1 MPGRNRTQRD
11 ISLKIVCGMRLGA
24 ALGVLAILSACG
36 GGSGGGPIST
46 PAPAPPPSPTP
57 SPTPTPTPA
66 PTPPPTNFDTAEY
79 RRSDGPDYHNTITA
93 WEQGATG
100 EGVKLAVVDS
110 GIDTD
115 SPEFAGRIDPASA
128 DVAGN
133 GTIEDVDGHGTQ
145 VTLVAAA
152 ARNNSGVMGIAFDS
166 TILTFRADDPGSC
179 ASANASDPASGCT
192 FDDRS
197 IASGIN
203 RAVSAGAT
211 VINLSLGSGDGP
223 SSTLVRAIQNASSAG
238 VVIIVAAGNE
248 GDGSDPA
255 IDPNSP
261 NGFASGVRAA
271 GGANVIIAGSVDKQ
285 GRISDFSNRAGNDA
299 AYYLT
304 ALGEGICCEYKD
316 GEIHVQTDASGQYV
330 LLEAGTSFSAPQVAG
345 AVALLKQAFP
355 NLTGSQMVR
364 ILLDSATDL
373 GASGVDATYGHG
385 VLNIAAAFS
394 PQGRTAMA
402 GATTAM
408 PLGDDTAI
416 ASTAMGD
423 ALADASLPTIVLDGY
438 SRAYT
443 VDLGARMRVAR
454 IAPRLAS
461 ILESGVRRNGVQAKG
476 VSLALSVAGGT
487 RAKESWAAPLRL
499 TRDEAHQARVL
510 AARAAMRIAPDT
522 QIGFAFRE
530 ASDGLVAQLQGEE
543 RPAFLIAGSARGD
556 SGFAH
561 SAEMSFA
568 VRHQMGE
575 WGLTA
580 SGDSG
585 DAWLGDVRHAA
596 NILSRQRERY
606 RTQNLSFAAD
616 RQFGPVDT
624 TVALAWQGE
633 DRTVLG
639 AYLADAFG
647 GGGART
653 LFIDAGAGWR
663 FAEGWRVGGALRQG
677 WTRADRSGLIV
688 AGSQMVS
695 RAWSLDLQRDGVFA
709 RQDRVGVRISQ
720 PLRVESGSLALN
732 LPISYDYS
740 SLGVAYS
747 TRTLA
752 LTPHGREIDGEIAWS
767 GPLWGG
773 NASASLFYRKDPGH
787 VATVPD
793 DTGMAVRWS
802 TQF

>member
-11 ISLKIVCGMRLGA
+11 ISRKIVSGLRLGV

-36 GGSGGGPIST
+36 GGSGGEPIST

-79 RRSDGPDYHNTITA
+79 RRSDGPDYHNAITA

-223 SSTLVRAIQNASSAG
+223 SATLTQAIRNASAAG
-238 VVIIVAAGNE
+238 VVIIVSAGNE
-248 GDGSDPA
+248 GDGSDPT
-255 IDPNSP
+255 IDPNNP

-330 LLEAGTSFSAPQVAG
+330 LLEAGTSFSAPQIAG

-355 NLTGSQMVR
+355 NLTGSEMVR

-373 GASGVDATYGHG
+373 GATGVDATYGNG
-385 VLNIAAAFS
+385 TLNIAAAFA

-402 GATTAM
+402 GEATAM

-416 ASTAMGD
+416 ASAAMGD
-423 ALADASLPTIVLDGY
+423 ALAGASLRAIVLDGY
-438 SRAYT
+438 SRAYN
-443 VDLGARMRVAR
+443 VDLGARMQVAH
-454 IAPRLAS
+454 IAPRLTGA
-461 ILESGVRRNGVQAKG
+461 LESGSRRHGVQAKG
-476 VSLALSVAGGT
+476 VSLAFSVAGGA
-487 RAKESWAAPLRL
+487 RATAGWVAPLRL
-499 TRDEAHQARVL
+499 TREEAQQARVL

-522 QIGFAFRE
+522 QIGFAFQE
-530 ASDGLVAQLQGEE
+530 SSDGLVAQLQGQEQ
-543 RPAFLIAGSARGD
+543 PAFLIAGNARGD

-561 SAEMSFA
+561 STEVSFA
-568 VRHQMGE
+568 VRHKLGQ
-575 WGLTA
+575 WGFTA

-585 DAWLGDVRHAA
+585 EAWLGDVRYAA

-606 RTQNLSFAAD
+606 RTQSLSFGAD
-616 RQFGPVDT
+616 RRFGAIDT
-624 TVALAWQGE
+624 TLALTWQGE
-633 DRTVLG
+633 ERTVLG

-653 LFIDAGAGWR
+653 LFIDAEAGWR
-663 FAEGWRVGGALRQG
+663 FAEGWRLGGGLRQG
-677 WTRADRSGLIV
+677 WTRADRSGLVV
-688 AGSQMVS
+688 AGSHMVS

-709 RQDRVGVRISQ
+709 RQDRVGLRLSQ
-720 PLRVESGSLALN
+720 PLRVESGGLTLR
-732 LPISYDYS
+732 LPVAYDYNT
-740 SLGVAYS
+740 LGVSYGN
-747 TRTLA
+747 RTLA
-752 LTPHGREIDGEIAWS
+752 LSPYGREIDGEIAWS

-773 NASASLFYRKDPGH
+773 SASASLFYRKDPGH
-787 VATVPD
+787 VATLAD
-793 DTGMAVRWS
+793 DAGMAVRWS
-802 TQF
+802 TIF